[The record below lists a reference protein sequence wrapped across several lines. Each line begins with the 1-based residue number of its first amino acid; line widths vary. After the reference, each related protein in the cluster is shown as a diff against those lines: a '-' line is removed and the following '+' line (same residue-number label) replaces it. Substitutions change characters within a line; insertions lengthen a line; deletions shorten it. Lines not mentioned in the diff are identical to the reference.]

1 MHSYHIIT
9 DADST
14 SLQYLF
20 VSDPASNIVDG
31 MYRDIIFEVIIAS
44 EICNRFDTC
53 HKFWDKFGARKPF
66 LHNCL
71 GYFSIESTDN
81 SCYLRIARNPKEYF
95 EIFEKS
101 EINKKHRGIK
111 NGSSGMNF
119 KNYASRIV
127 SLTNFNYFEKAQV
140 DYKEVARLTV
150 NLGEMQRKT
159 LLKNF
164 FSQFTDKKFYF
175 SDAVT
180 SLPLFHLLL
189 KAQAGH
195 KKKGQSKSKAQEQ
208 NKRLLL
214 YHQIL
219 MSAANYF
226 LLHQKE
232 NFVEKKT
239 QLIFKSTR
247 DFVLEGLWMGT
258 ITTTGNSKSTSYLLG
273 KPVVEKQRLY

>member
-1 MHSYHIIT
+1 
-9 DADST
+9 
-14 SLQYLF
+14 
-20 VSDPASNIVDG
+20 

-44 EICNRFDTC
+44 EICNRFDTS

-195 KKKGQSKSKAQEQ
+195 KKKKVKVKVKRKNKTKGCYYIIRYWWVQLITFCYIKRKILLRKKHSLFLRAQE
-208 NKRLLL
+208 
-214 YHQIL
+214 IL
-219 MSAANYF
+219 CLRGYGWE
-226 LLHQKE
+226 L
-232 NFVEKKT
+232 
-239 QLIFKSTR
+239 
-247 DFVLEGLWMGT
+247 
-258 ITTTGNSKSTSYLLG
+258 
-273 KPVVEKQRLY
+273 